1 MLFENI
7 LQMRIIMNIK
17 NNYKVIYMFKNSLKI
32 KSNNIILSYF
42 FLFYVKFTNTTRN
55 VAILKHY

>member
-1 MLFENI
+1 MLFKNI

-32 KSNNIILSYF
+32 KSSKIILSYF
-42 FLFYVKFTNTTRN
+42 FIFYVKFTDTTHN
-55 VAILKHY
+55 EAIVKHY